1 MAACAQAIARVL
13 GTFASLVALDAPPD
27 LHPRQPIDNRQDTS
41 PRWLAAL
48 ICPGSPAWLF
58 PTGLAAKPCRSPL
71 SSQTWASICVHGRR
85 TTILPPGEGAVPT
98 TGCVAAPCAR
108 RAGAG
113 ATIGPGAP
121 DAGRRQVCGS
131 VHALSAPA
139 IAVGAAHWGRP
150 PPRPPPPI
158 HAPPCSI
165 PWYRS
170 PPLSGARRRGGPAQ
184 RACASAPATPHASP
198 APRRRVGASN
208 TPCTPKQG
216 EETRAKDGNDPPV
229 EKRTPSPIGPRGQMC
244 CALSLESRPRDRCA
258 PGGVVPVC
266 ERGAECSWW
275 CHW

>member
-85 TTILPPGEGAVPT
+85 TTIVPPGEGAVPT

-170 PPLSGARRRGGPAQ
+170 PPY
-184 RACASAPATPHASP
+184 RA
-198 APRRRVGASN
+198 
-208 TPCTPKQG
+208 
-216 EETRAKDGNDPPV
+216 
-229 EKRTPSPIGPRGQMC
+229 
-244 CALSLESRPRDRCA
+244 
-258 PGGVVPVC
+258 
-266 ERGAECSWW
+266 RGAEADLPKEPARQLRPRRTQAQPLGGALVPPTRHAHPSRAKRRAQRMATILQ
-275 CHW
+275 